1 MSPTRVPIAPL
12 GSIQKGRNAMG
23 PLADD
28 KWEPTPSML
37 EPYKK
42 LAAILRTTPEVL
54 YELDGKM
61 GKITGQDGVM
71 EAVANQNDAL
81 VSKTLTELS
90 LTRSSTAEEIY
101 TALIRR
107 LIDLDQN
114 LYELL
119 DRPDLFKMSDGCG
132 KLGETAFK
140 VFTPP
145 KGFFIKKE
153 KVAELLEKYPPDNM
167 LKHFGYSSV
176 RELIEKEGF
185 VSVVSALRFTQ
196 STDWMHKFFDVAY
209 NELKP
214 EDFEERDVEL
224 KVLETKWLAVAD
236 KFLEKKYHNISHLK
250 EYGVIFVIP
259 LPIDTAGETMRMF
272 TLIMHYLHE
281 VPFYSNLFRKFIKDP
296 DFVDKFKSLLR
307 GDVSDKKIE
316 NERPVWRVVQTYLS
330 KDNEQDFRLFEPH
343 VNPEAE
349 HWLKVSEDLGRLS
362 RMLPGDGNKVDL
374 GYWTVLDYVGD
385 FFPSTSSGQAELVSF
400 DLTDLIMSLVKKGQ
414 VKYLYHQQ
422 EALWNKI
429 FSEYQGRE
437 RMNELVEENI
447 ITGFIKL

>member
-1 MSPTRVPIAPL
+1 
-12 GSIQKGRNAMG
+12 
-23 PLADD
+23 
-28 KWEPTPSML
+28 ML

-42 LAAILRTTPEVL
+42 LAMILRTTPEVL

-71 EAVANQNDAL
+71 EAIASQNDVL
-81 VSKTLTELS
+81 VSKTLAELS
-90 LTRSSTAEEIY
+90 LTRNSTAEEVY
-101 TALIRR
+101 AALINR
-107 LIDLDQN
+107 LVVLDKN

-119 DRPDLFKMSDGCG
+119 DKPDLIKMSVDCG
-132 KLGETAFK
+132 KLCEIAFK
-140 VFTPP
+140 LFSPP
-145 KGFFIKKE
+145 KGMFIKKE
-153 KVAELLEKYPPDNM
+153 KVAELLDKYKPDN
-167 LKHFGYSSV
+167 LLNHFGCSSAK
-176 RELIEKEGF
+176 ELLDKEGF
-185 VSVVSALRFTQ
+185 ASVVSALRFTQ

-250 EYGVIFVIP
+250 EYGIIFVLP

-281 VPFYSNLFRKFIKDP
+281 VPFYSDLFRKFMKDS
-296 DFVDKFKSLLR
+296 DFIDKFKSLLR

-316 NERPVWRVVQTYLS
+316 SDKPVWRVVQTYLS

-362 RMLPGDGNKVDL
+362 RMLPGDGNISL
-374 GYWTVLDYVGD
+374 GYWSGLDYVGD
-385 FFPSTSSGQAELVSF
+385 FFKDQNGQEQLVSF

-422 EALWNKI
+422 EALWNRI
-429 FSEYQGRE
+429 FSEYKGRE
-437 RMNELVEENI
+437 RMNELIEENI
-447 ITGFIKL
+447 ISGFVEL